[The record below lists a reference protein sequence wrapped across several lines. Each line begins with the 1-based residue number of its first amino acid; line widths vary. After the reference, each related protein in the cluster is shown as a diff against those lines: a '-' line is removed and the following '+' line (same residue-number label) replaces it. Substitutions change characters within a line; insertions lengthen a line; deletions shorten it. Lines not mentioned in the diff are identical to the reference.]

1 MNWIGVLFWLIPRR
15 LRAAGL
21 LLAVAGCGILAA
33 VTVLATGALYSR
45 ALAEGG
51 LRHSLAA
58 ADPVSLNIQ
67 IVAQNRPLGPADY
80 QRLRPLVEE
89 TAQARLD
96 FILRDTQRFGRTAS
110 DLPLTNEPVIP
121 SPLLGGVTGRPFF
134 LTGFQEHSR
143 LIAGRWPNS
152 EPQTDEQGRLTLEV
166 VVGEKTAG
174 AMRWEVGSQA
184 VLLPYPSDLFEQIAL
199 VVVGIAE
206 PIDPAA
212 EYWMGFPVHFSPR
225 ESAEVILMPLY
236 VPEAA
241 FANALGARYPTLVGD
256 YGWHL
261 YLDTAVLTGDKV
273 ASTRAALQGLE
284 REINKKVPR
293 SLTLTRLENSRD
305 TGLLATYQRAL
316 IRARVPIYLFISL
329 VALVILYFLA
339 LVAGLLAQ
347 TRSAEAGL
355 LRSRGAA
362 VGQVGGVL
370 TTAKL
375 MLTLLAVIAGP
386 FLALLIF
393 RGLLQ
398 DDIDPWG
405 GLKVDAVG
413 LGADMFLL
421 GGLGGLAG
429 LAVLLLSNAALAR
442 RGLLDFLRERARPP
456 THPWWQ
462 RYYLDLLL
470 LLLLALVGWQ
480 TTQRGGFL
488 EGALPGRESSS
499 ALSLDPALLLTPALA
514 LLAAAV
520 LLLRLLPPLLR
531 ILAWLTRR
539 AAPAWAALALTR
551 MAREPLPY
559 AALAALLML
568 AAALGIFGAAFQ
580 STLTRSQQEQA
591 LFRAGGDLVVTVVA
605 PTAEMADNLRALPAV
620 RAFSPVLRESVT
632 LLDGLPGRSAG
643 LLAVNP
649 ATFPETAWFRADLA
663 PPGKDLTELL
673 TPLRRGQSPL
683 PDLSGRRAAG
693 PLIPEKAERVG
704 IWVNTAALGGS
715 IVTQTLR
722 LQIRLAD
729 AGGRY
734 TNLDLGNIDLGGRGL
749 GFPPAAPSPP
759 AAGDTASWTYYA
771 ADLPVDQPWLEPP
784 YSVAALYFIGKSLYR
799 MPPGVIYLDDLT
811 AEPGPPASPEGVVIE
826 DFAELGRWRAMPQ
839 AGETADTLEISGQ
852 AGRNGGQGL
861 AFAWQDPIL
870 REPRGILTP
879 PGPFPLPAIGGP
891 GLAVGQH
898 LRLDT
903 GRQLVPVV
911 IADKVDYFPT
921 AGGGRQPFLIVSLA
935 AWDAYTARL
944 PQGLPRL
951 PREYWLG
958 LESDADRAQVIQ
970 SAREATSVSAT
981 IRDRALLADQARRN
995 PLAGGGW
1002 DGLTWLSL
1010 AALVLAATLAMGVH
1024 ALAAIRAGRVE
1035 LIVARAL
1042 GFSRRQLAAALLL
1055 ERLLVAAG
1063 GLPAGAILG
1072 VLLSRWTLGLLGQ
1085 TAAGQPLIPPLALT
1099 LQEGIIAAAL
1109 LSLGA
1114 AVLLSIGLAAGA
1126 ALRLRPAD
1134 TLRGGE

>member
-21 LLAVAGCGILAA
+21 LLAVAGGGILAA

-89 TAQARLD
+89 TAQSRLD
-96 FILRDTQRFGRTAS
+96 FILRDMQRFGRTAA

-143 LIAGRWPNS
+143 LLAGRWPNP
-152 EPQTDEQGRLTLEV
+152 EPQTDESGRLTLEV

-174 AMRWEVGSQA
+174 AMLWEVGSQA

-199 VVVGIAE
+199 VVVGIAA

-225 ESAEVILMPLY
+225 EYAEVILMPLY

-273 ASTRAALQGLE
+273 ASTRAAIQGLE
-284 REINKKVPR
+284 RELNKNVPR

-305 TGLLATYQRAL
+305 TGLLASYQRAL
-316 IRARVPIYLFISL
+316 IRARVPIYLFLAL

-362 VGQVGGVL
+362 AVQVGGVL
-370 TTAKL
+370 TTAEIL
-375 MLTLLAVIAGP
+375 LTLLAIAAGP

-398 DDIDPWG
+398 AAIDPWG
-405 GLKVDAVG
+405 GLDTAAVG

-456 THPWWQ
+456 TRPGWQ

-480 TTQRGGFL
+480 TAQRGGFL
-488 EGALPGRESSS
+488 DRELAGREI
-499 ALSLDPALLLTPALA
+499 ALDPALLLTPALA

-520 LLLRLLPPLLR
+520 LLLRLLPMLLR

-539 AAPAWAALALTR
+539 GAPAWAAWALTR
-551 MAREPLPY
+551 MARDPLPY

-568 AAALGIFGAAFQ
+568 AAALGVFGASFQ

-605 PTAEMADNLRALPAV
+605 PTREMADNLRGLPAV

-632 LLDGLPGRSAG
+632 LRDGMPGRSAG

-663 PPGKDLTELL
+663 PPGKDLAELL
-673 TPLRRGQSPL
+673 TPLRRGQSAL

-693 PLIPEKAERVG
+693 VLIPESAERVG
-704 IWVNTAALGGS
+704 LWVNTAALGGS

-722 LQIRLAD
+722 LNIRIAD

-734 TNLDLGNIDLGGRGL
+734 TSLDLGDIDLAGRGL
-749 GFPPAAPSPP
+749 GFPPATPSP
-759 AAGDTASWTYYA
+759 AADGDTAAWIYYA
-771 ADLPVDQPWLEPP
+771 ADLPVNQAGLEPP
-784 YSVAALYFIGKSLYR
+784 YSVAGLYFIGKSLYR

-811 AEPGPPASPEGVVIE
+811 AETGPPASPEEIVIE
-826 DFAELGRWRAMPQ
+826 DFAELGRWQAMPQ
-839 AGETADTLEISGQ
+839 SGETADTLEIRSQ
-852 AGRNGGQGL
+852 AGRNGGNGL
-861 AFAWQDPIL
+861 AFAWQEPIL

-891 GLAVGQH
+891 GLAVGQQ

-951 PREYWLG
+951 PREYWLA

-970 SAREATSVSAT
+970 SARESTSVSAT
-981 IRDRALLADQARRN
+981 IRDRARLVDQARRN

-1010 AALVLAATLAMGVH
+1010 AALVLAATLALSVH
-1024 ALAAIRAGRVE
+1024 ALAAVRAGRVE

-1085 TAAGQPLIPPLALT
+1085 TAAGRPLVPPMALT

-1134 TLRGGE
+1134 ILRGGE

>member
-15 LRAAGL
+15 RRAAGL
-21 LLAVAGCGILAA
+21 LLAVAGGGILAA
-33 VTVLATGALYSR
+33 VTVLAAGALYSR

-89 TAQARLD
+89 TAQDRLD
-96 FILRDTQRFGRTAS
+96 FILRDMQRFGRAAA

-143 LIAGRWPNS
+143 LIAGRWPNP
-152 EPQTDEQGRLTLEV
+152 EPQTDESGRLTLEV

-174 AMRWEVGSQA
+174 AMLWEVGSQA

-225 ESAEVILMPLY
+225 EYAEVILMPLY

-241 FANALGARYPTLVGD
+241 FAQALGARYPTLVGD

-273 ASTRAALQGLE
+273 ASTRAAIQGLE
-284 REINKKVPR
+284 RELNKNVPR

-305 TGLLATYQRAL
+305 TGLLASYQRAL
-316 IRARVPIYLFISL
+316 IRARVPIYLFLAL

-370 TTAKL
+370 TTAEIL
-375 MLTLLAVIAGP
+375 LTLLAIAAGP
-386 FLALLIF
+386 LLALLIF

-398 DDIDPWG
+398 AAIDPWG
-405 GLKVDAVG
+405 GLDAAAVG
-413 LGADMFLL
+413 LGVDMFLL

-456 THPWWQ
+456 TRPGWQ
-462 RYYLDLLL
+462 RYYIDLLL

-480 TTQRGGFL
+480 TAQRGGFL
-488 EGALPGRESSS
+488 DRELAGREI
-499 ALSLDPALLLTPALA
+499 ALDPALLLTPALA

-520 LLLRLLPPLLR
+520 LLLRLLPGLLR

-539 AAPAWAALALTR
+539 AAPAWAAFALTR

-559 AALAALLML
+559 ASLAALLML
-568 AAALGIFGAAFQ
+568 AAALGVFGAAFQ

-605 PTAEMADNLRALPAV
+605 PTKDMADNLRSLPAV

-643 LLAVNP
+643 LLGVNP

-663 PPGKDLTELL
+663 PPGKDLAELL
-673 TPLRRGQSPL
+673 TPLRRGQSVL
-683 PDLSGRRAAG
+683 PDLSGRRAG
-693 PLIPEKAERVG
+693 GVLIPEAAERVG

-722 LQIRLAD
+722 LNIRIAD

-734 TNLDLGNIDLGGRGL
+734 TSLDLGDIDLAGRGL
-749 GFPPAAPSPP
+749 GFPPATPSLPT
-759 AAGDTASWTYYA
+759 AGDAANWTYYA
-771 ADLPVDQPWLEPP
+771 ADLPVNQGGLEPP

-826 DFAELGRWRAMPQ
+826 DFAELGRWQAMPQ
-839 AGETADTLEISGQ
+839 AGETADTLEISSQ

-891 GLAVGQH
+891 GLAVGQR

-951 PREYWLG
+951 PREYWLA
-958 LESDADRAQVIQ
+958 LESDADRAPVIQ

-981 IRDRALLADQARRN
+981 IRDRARLVDQARRN

-1002 DGLTWLSL
+1002 DGLTGLSL
-1010 AALVLAATLAMGVH
+1010 AALVLAATLALSVH
-1024 ALAAIRAGRVE
+1024 ALAAVRAGRVE

-1055 ERLLVAAG
+1055 ERLLIAVV

-1085 TAAGQPLIPPLALT
+1085 TAAGRPLIPPMALT

-1109 LSLGA
+1109 LSLFA

-1134 TLRGGE
+1134 ILRGGE

>member
-89 TAQARLD
+89 TAQGRLD
-96 FILRDTQRFGRTAS
+96 FILRDMQRFGRTAA

-143 LIAGRWPNS
+143 LLAGRWPNP
-152 EPQTDEQGRLTLEV
+152 EPQTDESGRLTLEV

-174 AMRWEVGSQA
+174 AMLWEVGSQA

-212 EYWMGFPVHFSPR
+212 EYWMGFPAHFSPR
-225 ESAEVILMPLY
+225 EYAEVILMPLY

-273 ASTRAALQGLE
+273 SSTRAAIQGLE
-284 REINKKVPR
+284 REINKNVPR

-305 TGLLATYQRAL
+305 TGLLASYQRAL

-347 TRSAEAGL
+347 TRRAEAGL

-370 TTAKL
+370 TTAEIL
-375 MLTLLAVIAGP
+375 LTLLAVAAGP

-398 DDIDPWG
+398 AAIDPWG
-405 GLKVDAVG
+405 GLDAAAVG

-456 THPWWQ
+456 TYPWWQ
-462 RYYLDLLL
+462 RYYIDLLL

-480 TTQRGGFL
+480 TAQRGGFL
-488 EGALPGRESSS
+488 DRELAGREI
-499 ALSLDPALLLTPALA
+499 ALDPALLLTPALA

-531 ILAWLTRR
+531 MIAWLTRR
-539 AAPAWAALALTR
+539 AAPAWADWALTR
-551 MAREPLPY
+551 MAREPQPY
-559 AALAALLML
+559 ASLAALLML
-568 AAALGIFGAAFQ
+568 AAALGVFGAAFQ

-605 PTAEMADNLRALPAV
+605 PTREMADNLRGLPDV

-632 LLDGLPGRSAG
+632 LLDGQPGRSAG

-673 TPLRRGQSPL
+673 TPLRRSQSPL

-693 PLIPEKAERVG
+693 VLIPEAAERVG

-722 LQIRLAD
+722 LNIRIAD
-729 AGGRY
+729 ASGRY
-734 TNLDLGNIDLGGRGL
+734 TSLDLGDIDLAGRGL
-749 GFPPAAPSPP
+749 GFPPATPSP
-759 AAGDTASWTYYA
+759 AADAAANWTYYA
-771 ADLPVDQPWLEPP
+771 ADLPVNQPGLEPP

-811 AEPGPPASPEGVVIE
+811 AEPGPPDSPEGIVIE
-826 DFAELGRWRAMPQ
+826 DFAALGRWQAMPQ
-839 AGETADTLEISGQ
+839 SGETADTLEISPQ

-891 GLAVGQH
+891 GLAVGQQ

-944 PQGLPRL
+944 PQGLPRR
-951 PREYWLG
+951 PREYWLA

-981 IRDRALLADQARRN
+981 IRDRARLVDQARRN

-1010 AALVLAATLAMGVH
+1010 AALVLAATLALSVH
-1024 ALAAIRAGRVE
+1024 ALAAVRAGRVE

-1042 GFSRRQLAAALLL
+1042 GFSRRQMAAALLL
-1055 ERLLVAAG
+1055 ERLLIAVV

-1085 TAAGQPLIPPLALT
+1085 TAAGRPLVPPMALT

-1109 LSLGA
+1109 ISLLA
-1114 AVLLSIGLAAGA
+1114 AVLLSMGLAAGA

-1134 TLRGGE
+1134 ILRGGE

>member
-15 LRAAGL
+15 LRASGL
-21 LLAVAGCGILAA
+21 LLAVAGVGILAA

-89 TAQARLD
+89 TAQSRLD
-96 FILRDTQRFGRTAS
+96 FILRDTQRFGRTAA

-143 LIAGRWPNS
+143 LLAGRWPNP
-152 EPQTDEQGRLTLEV
+152 EPQTDESGRLTLEV

-174 AMRWEVGSQA
+174 AMLWDVGSHA

-225 ESAEVILMPLY
+225 EYAEVILMPLY

-241 FANALGARYPTLVGD
+241 FADALGARYPTLVGD

-273 ASTRAALQGLE
+273 ASTRSALQGLE
-284 REINKKVPR
+284 RDINKNVPR

-305 TGLLATYQRAL
+305 TGLLASYQRAL

-347 TRSAEAGL
+347 TRRAEAGL

-370 TTAKL
+370 TTAEIL
-375 MLTLLAVIAGP
+375 VTLLAIAAGP

-398 DDIDPWG
+398 NAIDPWG
-405 GLKVDAVG
+405 GLDAAAVG

-456 THPWWQ
+456 TRPGWQ
-462 RYYLDLLL
+462 RYYIDLLL

-480 TTQRGGFL
+480 TAQRGGFL
-488 EGALPGRESSS
+488 ARELAGREI
-499 ALSLDPALLLTPALA
+499 ALDPALLLTPALA

-520 LLLRLLPPLLR
+520 LLLRLMPPLLR
-531 ILAWLTRR
+531 MLAWLTRR
-539 AAPAWAALALTR
+539 AAPAWAAWALTR

-568 AAALGIFGAAFQ
+568 AAALGVFGAAFQ

-605 PTAEMADNLRALPAV
+605 PTRDMADNLRSLPAV

-673 TPLRRGQSPL
+673 MPLRRGQSPL

-693 PLIPEKAERVG
+693 VLIPESAERVG

-722 LQIRLAD
+722 LNIRIAD

-734 TNLDLGNIDLGGRGL
+734 TSLDLGDIDLGGRGL
-749 GFPPAAPSPP
+749 GFPPAATSPLTE
-759 AAGDTASWTYYA
+759 GDTADWTYYA
-771 ADLPVDQPWLEPP
+771 ADLPVNQAGLEPP
-784 YSVAALYFIGKSLYR
+784 YSVAALYLIGKSLYR

-811 AEPGPPASPEGVVIE
+811 AEPGPPASPEGIVIE
-826 DFAELGRWRAMPQ
+826 DFAELGRWQGMPQ
-839 AGETADTLEISGQ
+839 AGETADTLEISSQ
-852 AGRNGGQGL
+852 AGRNGGNGL

-891 GLAVGQH
+891 GLAVGQQ

-921 AGGGRQPFLIVSLA
+921 AGSGRQPFLIVSLA
-935 AWDAYTARL
+935 AWDAYTDRL

-951 PREYWLG
+951 PREYWLA

-981 IRDRALLADQARRN
+981 IRDRARLVDQARRN

-1024 ALAAIRAGRVE
+1024 ALAAVRAGRVE

-1055 ERLLVAAG
+1055 ERLLIAAA

-1134 TLRGGE
+1134 ILRGGE

>member
-1 MNWIGVLFWLIPRR
+1 MNGIGVLFWLIPRR

-21 LLAVAGCGILAA
+21 LLAVAGFGILAA

-89 TAQARLD
+89 TAQDRLD
-96 FILRDTQRFGRTAS
+96 FILRDMQRFGRAAA

-143 LIAGRWPNS
+143 LIAGRWPNP
-152 EPQTDEQGRLTLEV
+152 EPQTDESGRLTLEV

-174 AMRWEVGSQA
+174 AMLWEVGSQA

-199 VVVGIAE
+199 VVVGIAA

-225 ESAEVILMPLY
+225 EYAEVILMPLY

-241 FANALGARYPTLVGD
+241 FAQGLGARYPTLVGD

-261 YLDTAVLTGDKV
+261 YLDTDVLTGDKV
-273 ASTRAALQGLE
+273 ASTRAAIQGLE
-284 REINKKVPR
+284 RELNKNVPR

-305 TGLLATYQRAL
+305 TGLLASYQRAL

-347 TRSAEAGL
+347 TRRAEAGL

-362 VGQVGGVL
+362 GGQVGGVL
-370 TTAKL
+370 TTAEIL
-375 MLTLLAVIAGP
+375 LTLLAIAAGP
-386 FLALLIF
+386 LLALLIF

-398 DDIDPWG
+398 AAIDPWG
-405 GLKVDAVG
+405 GLDAAAVG

-462 RYYLDLLL
+462 RYYIDLLL
-470 LLLLALVGWQ
+470 VLLLALVGWQ
-480 TTQRGGFL
+480 TAQRGGFL
-488 EGALPGRESSS
+488 DRELAGREI
-499 ALSLDPALLLTPALA
+499 ALDPALLLTPALA

-520 LLLRLLPPLLR
+520 LLLRILPMLLR

-539 AAPAWAALALTR
+539 IAPAWAAWALTR

-568 AAALGIFGAAFQ
+568 AAALGVFGAAFQ

-605 PTAEMADNLRALPAV
+605 PTREMADNLRGLPAV

-632 LLDGLPGRSAG
+632 LLDGQPGRSAG

-663 PPGKDLTELL
+663 PPGKDLAELL

-693 PLIPEKAERVG
+693 VLIPESADRVG
-704 IWVNTAALGGS
+704 LWVNTAALGGS

-722 LQIRLAD
+722 LNIRIAD

-734 TNLDLGNIDLGGRGL
+734 TSLDLGDIDLGGRGL
-749 GFPPAAPSPP
+749 GFPPATPSP
-759 AAGDTASWTYYA
+759 AADGGTAAWTYYA
-771 ADLPVDQPWLEPP
+771 ADLPTDQPGLEPP

-811 AEPGPPASPEGVVIE
+811 AEPGPPDSPAGIVIE
-826 DFAELGRWRAMPQ
+826 DFAELGRWQAMPQ
-839 AGETADTLEISGQ
+839 AGETADTLEIRSQ

-891 GLAVGQH
+891 GLAVGQQ

-951 PREYWLG
+951 PREYWLA

-981 IRDRALLADQARRN
+981 IRDRARLVDQARRN

-1010 AALVLAATLAMGVH
+1010 AALVLAATLALSVH
-1024 ALAAIRAGRVE
+1024 ALAAVRAGRVE

-1085 TAAGQPLIPPLALT
+1085 TTAGRPLVPPLALT

-1134 TLRGGE
+1134 ILRGGE